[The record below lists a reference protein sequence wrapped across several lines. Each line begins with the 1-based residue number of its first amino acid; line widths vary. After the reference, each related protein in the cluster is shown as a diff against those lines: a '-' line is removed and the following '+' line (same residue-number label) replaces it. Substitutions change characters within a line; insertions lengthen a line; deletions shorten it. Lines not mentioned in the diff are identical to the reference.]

1 MLANAQQDMEV
12 SLAKMQLNKK
22 VALTKSNNDK
32 AAVLKKQNDELG
44 NFFPSFIC
52 TAIYRGQIFKSTSKT
67 IFINIAGDQI
77 HHPFPPVGR
86 WLNTQKK

>member
-44 NFFPSFIC
+44 NFFLLL
-52 TAIYRGQIFKSTSKT
+52 YLLQSKGAQY
-67 IFINIAGDQI
+67 FNL
-77 HHPFPPVGR
+77 H
-86 WLNTQKK
+86 

>member
-44 NFFPSFIC
+44 NFFLLLSLTSDGRPDSLKNRLASWVEKHVFV
-52 TAIYRGQIFKSTSKT
+52 ANFQI
-67 IFINIAGDQI
+67 
-77 HHPFPPVGR
+77 
-86 WLNTQKK
+86 L